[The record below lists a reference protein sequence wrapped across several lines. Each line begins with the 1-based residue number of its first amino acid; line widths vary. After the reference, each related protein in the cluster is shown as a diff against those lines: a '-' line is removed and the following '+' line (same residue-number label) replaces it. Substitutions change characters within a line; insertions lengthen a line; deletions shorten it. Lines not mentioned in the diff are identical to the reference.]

1 MWSVNNRS
9 RFKAERAF
17 ARDAQGA
24 ELWIVAVRATFT
36 IEGDGPNAE
45 LRPADEQSEVVRA
58 PEYFGKAGESSL
70 RYDTDLVQAKAGT
83 DVVVHA
89 LAHAPRGRPARS
101 VDVGF
106 SVGGIIRKRL
116 RVVGDRTWK
125 KGWRTNAPSDPEPFV
140 ALPIRYENAWG
151 GRLTDSDACDPANPI
166 GVGAD
171 TTPGLPVPNVETM
184 GQPIESSKAPGTP
197 AGFGPIPCDWQP
209 RLAHAGTYDEQ
220 WERTRQPLVP
230 ADFNE
235 TYFRCAPDDQ
245 QLAEF
250 LRGGEEVML
259 ENMTPSGLLSFR
271 LPRVYLGFR
280 TRFDRDAVHHR
291 PTLHTVIIE
300 PEERR
305 LSMVWQSAIPCHH
318 TLYTLKDTLVIEKRS
333 VRDRGR
339 AGVEPEEAFEPELAD

>member
-171 TTPGLPVPNVETM
+171 TTPGLPVPNVEAI

-197 AGFGPIPCDWQP
+197 VGFGPIPCDWQP

>member
-36 IEGDGPNAE
+36 IETDGPNAE
-45 LRPADEQSEVVRA
+45 LRPADEQSDVVLA

-70 RYDTDLVQAKAGT
+70 RYDNDLVQTKAGT
-83 DVVVHA
+83 DIVVHA
-89 LAHAPRGRPARS
+89 VAHAPRGRPARS
-101 VDVGF
+101 VDVGL
-106 SVGGIIRKRL
+106 SVGGIRKRL

-151 GRLTDSDACDPANPI
+151 GRLTDSDARDPANPI

-171 TTPGLPVPNVETM
+171 TTPGLPVPNVEPI
-184 GQPIESSKAPGTP
+184 GKPIESAKAPGTP

-230 ADFNE
+230 ADFDE
-235 TYFRCAPDDQ
+235 TYFRCAPADQ

-250 LRGGEEVML
+250 LRAGEEVVL
-259 ENMTPSGLLSFR
+259 ENMTPAGLLSFR

-280 TRFDRDAVHHR
+280 TRFDRDAIHHR
-291 PTLHTVIIE
+291 PKLHTVIIE

-305 LSMVWQSAIPCHH
+305 LSMVWQSALPCHH